1 MNKMILKCFFHLIH
15 LLQRNPG
22 SKKMGKFYFTVNLGY
37 TQISSSLNN
46 CSFCFLNHDYTE
58 EDEKDEF
65 KVFLFILFIFFSV
78 IMVQKQ
84 NEQIGTHI
92 FNVYFLNQAF

>member
-1 MNKMILKCFFHLIH
+1 MRTNLIIL
-15 LLQRNPG
+15 
-22 SKKMGKFYFTVNLGY
+22 
-37 TQISSSLNN
+37 
-46 CSFCFLNHDYTE
+46 FLNHDYTE

-84 NEQIGTHI
+84 NDQLFNEELI
-92 FNVYFLNQAF
+92 FREFLRKI

>member
-1 MNKMILKCFFHLIH
+1 MLDSLIKHQTYAYQTVHL
-15 LLQRNPG
+15 R
-22 SKKMGKFYFTVNLGY
+22 
-37 TQISSSLNN
+37 
-46 CSFCFLNHDYTE
+46 FLNHDYTE

-84 NEQIGTHI
+84 HEQFGTHMLDVSNGDFI
-92 FNVYFLNQAF
+92 F

>member
-1 MNKMILKCFFHLIH
+1 
-15 LLQRNPG
+15 
-22 SKKMGKFYFTVNLGY
+22 
-37 TQISSSLNN
+37 
-46 CSFCFLNHDYTE
+46 LNHDDTE

-65 KVFLFILFIFFSV
+65 KVFLFILFSV

-84 NEQIGTHI
+84 NEQIGTHM